1 MPDPKLE
8 ETARQVVDAAYHMHK
23 RLGPGLL
30 ESTYDSILQYDLE
43 RRGLGVERQIYID
56 LTYDELRVPRA
67 YCIDFIIEDCLVVEL
82 KATEK
87 LAGVHFRQL
96 LTYLKL
102 TDHKLGLLINFGQ
115 LTLKEG
121 IHRLANNYQ

>member
-1 MPDPKLE
+1 MADLKLE
-8 ETARQVVDAAYHMHK
+8 EAARQVVDAAYHMHK

-30 ESTYDSILQYDLE
+30 ESTYGSILQYDLE
-43 RRGLGVERQIYID
+43 RRGLTAERQIYID
-56 LTYDELRVPRA
+56 LKYDDLFIPHA
-67 YCIDFIIEDCLVVEL
+67 YCIDFIINECLVVEL

-115 LTLKEG
+115 LTLKDG
-121 IHRLANNYQ
+121 IHRLANNY